1 MIERD
6 NQLADNGRLKRVYA
20 FTLEGLQPQDIAA
33 APTASIV
40 RRRLVTKTLLRDVLP
55 EFAPYEKVEGLAV
68 DKSGSLWVALDN
80 DGGEFESRLVRYRRA
95 IR

>member
-1 MIERD
+1 MMRKL
-6 NQLADNGRLKRVYA
+6 LALG
-20 FTLEGLQPQDIAA
+20 AA
-33 APTASIV
+33 AVCLTAAPFASSGPGADRGKGNDVGSFRQIA
-40 RRRLVTKTLLRDVLP
+40 TLSVP

-68 DKSGSLWVALDN
+68 SGSLWVALDN